1 MFAPWRSQ
9 NPVRKTWVSD
19 YWKIIHCLTACVA
32 SISVSFYCCPQSQS
46 FLGLETRGSGT
57 GNATS
62 LPWHHRQPKRTIC
75 GFGLQRSS
83 DRNILELLVYSQ
95 LSLRRTPLEPALAV
109 RLIESQ
115 IKGVK
120 KGRDQLW
127 CQINAKIFKIW
138 SLLVR
143 LSVLAALKITKVDI
157 SCIISNRCE
166 MVNLQNYNKIQN
178 HGLDFLRLPG
188 PVWVRAH
195 FPEQRVVIEPNKITT

>member
-57 GNATS
+57 GNAAS
-62 LPWHHRQPKRTIC
+62 LPERDTTGSPSALFVGS
-75 GFGLQRSS
+75 GFRGHL
-83 DRNILELLVYSQ
+83 IELLVYSQ
-95 LSLRRTPLEPALAV
+95 LSLRRTPLEPGLAV

-127 CQINAKIFKIW
+127 CQINAKIFKMW
-138 SLLVR
+138 SLLVC